1 MTLKSLADLPVSS
14 TAPSLSPP
22 TRIASA
28 HHFLDVD
35 VRHAADAFAA
45 QNAEPGAREEERFGF
60 VRVEAQARHV
70 DGALASQR
78 EQRRLAP
85 TELRHEPWP
94 DADQTTYAQ
103 GEGLLPRAP
112 S

>member
-1 MTLKSLADLPVSS
+1 
-14 TAPSLSPP
+14 
-22 TRIASA
+22 
-28 HHFLDVD
+28 
-35 VRHAADAFAA
+35 
-45 QNAEPGAREEERFGF
+45 

>member
-1 MTLKSLADLPVSS
+1 
-14 TAPSLSPP
+14 
-22 TRIASA
+22 
-28 HHFLDVD
+28 
-35 VRHAADAFAA
+35 
-45 QNAEPGAREEERFGF
+45 

-103 GEGLLPRAP
+103 GEGLLPRAA

>member
-1 MTLKSLADLPVSS
+1 
-14 TAPSLSPP
+14 
-22 TRIASA
+22 
-28 HHFLDVD
+28 
-35 VRHAADAFAA
+35 
-45 QNAEPGAREEERFGF
+45 

-103 GEGLLPRAP
+103 GEGLLPRAQDLALLALHDMP
-112 S
+112 SCPYLLPSAP